1 MKLAH
6 RTFGWLLMVMM
17 LTAAGCKGGE
27 NAAENASIPSD
38 LRIIVGQQ
46 GTFAGRGMGYT
57 IDAAGNVSRW
67 EGKYPG
73 EIVQADTT
81 IEPGQVEQLWRRAEE
96 IGFLS
101 MQDQEMASI
110 YNFVSVRARGESRR
124 VTWTQRDD
132 DAPTPAQAFY
142 DECMQTARAA
152 FGEMR

>member
-1 MKLAH
+1 MRPAQKTL
-6 RTFGWLLMVMM
+6 GSLLMVMM
-17 LTAAGCKGGE
+17 LTGAGCKGGE

-81 IEPGQVEQLWRRAEE
+81 IDRGQVEQLWRRAEE

-101 MQDQEMASI
+101 MQDQEMASM
-110 YNFVSVRARGESRR
+110 YNFVSVRAGGESRR
-124 VTWTQRDD
+124 VTWTKREE

-142 DECMQTARAA
+142 DECMQTAKSA
-152 FGEMR
+152 FGEKG